1 MRSQRNDGE
10 GRDDGAE
17 AEECE
22 GEDGEADAGTA
33 AEVETPI
40 AFPPH
45 DLPATA
51 NFYIPSPILQAF
63 EPSAA
68 FHNLKPF
75 PDALTEDRLATVS
88 SPTLS
93 VSTISDLTPTEF
105 GEDIGES
112 SGERSL
118 IRHETFYLEDGNVE
132 IVCGQTIFRV
142 HSSVIS
148 FSSPNL
154 RNILSSSPF
163 LSAPMPEGC
172 PRVVFKDDPEDF
184 SVLLRMIYTPGY
196 APPSSGRG
204 SMS

>member
-1 MRSQRNDGE
+1 ME
-10 GRDDGAE
+10 I
-17 AEECE
+17 
-22 GEDGEADAGTA
+22 
-33 AEVETPI
+33 ETPV

-45 DLPATA
+45 DLPATT
-51 NFYIPSPILQAF
+51 NFDIPSPILQAF

-68 FHNLKPF
+68 LHDVEPS
-75 PDALTEDRLATVS
+75 PGALTEDRLATAS

-93 VSTISDLTPTEF
+93 ISTISDLTPTEF

-112 SGERSL
+112 NDEGAP

-142 HSSVIS
+142 HSPIIS

-154 RNILSSSPF
+154 RNILSSSA
-163 LSAPMPEGC
+163 LLGAPMPEGC

-184 SVLLRMIYTPGY
+184 SVSLKMIYTPGY
-196 APPSSGRG
+196 VPPPSGGGYS
-204 SMS
+204 